1 MERTKEPFSD
11 VVRAVLSV
19 TRPAAVVLFGSY
31 ARGNA
36 RSDSD
41 LDLLVIRENAFG
53 PGESRRREL
62 GSIYRAIT
70 KTWDAPKDIVLLT
83 KPEFNAWKDTKNHMA
98 SVAWK
103 EGRVLYGQV

>member
-1 MERTKEPFSD
+1 MEHPTEAFGE

-19 TRPAAVVLFGSY
+19 TRPAAVVLFGSH
-31 ARGNA
+31 ARGDA
-36 RSDSD
+36 RRDSD

-62 GSIYRAIT
+62 GSIYRAT
-70 KTWDAPKDIVLLT
+70 AKAWDSPKDIILLT
-83 KPEFNAWKDTKNHMA
+83 KPEFIAWKDTKNHMA